1 MVGVVRRGLC
11 LGVLVFDMVESGAG
25 ADIAHRDSV
34 EVVVVEGVLVVVSF
48 AREGVHV
55 MNMLAGVGSKRGGVA
70 LSGSVSLIEHTW
82 VKVGVGGVS
91 SIGGA
96 SCVKGVGG
104 LL

>member
-1 MVGVVRRGLC
+1 MVGVARSGMC

-55 MNMLAGVGSKRGGVA
+55 MNMMTGIGSKYGGVT
-70 LSGSVSLIEHTW
+70 LSDSVSLIEHT
-82 VKVGVGGVS
+82 
-91 SIGGA
+91 
-96 SCVKGVGG
+96 
-104 LL
+104 